1 MKIRTAYSQLDDIT
15 DAVSQIKA
23 QLGNQEPRIVLFFAS
38 SKFDPAGIAMA
49 FKNAFAD
56 AATFGCSTAGEIISG
71 KMMKNAVVAMAL
83 DDVIIGDFTFQVL
96 ENIRSQDT
104 TDQAIKEF
112 EKYFDVDAMEMD
124 FEEYVGIILT
134 DGLSGAEERI
144 MDRIGDLTNV
154 LFVGASAGDDL
165 KFSQTWVFANGNAY
179 TDAALLIL
187 LKPNVPFD
195 FIKTQSFVA
204 RPEKLVPTRVDESA
218 REVLEFNG
226 LPAAKAYAQV
236 IGVPEEELENRFMVN
251 PIGLMIND
259 EPFVRSPQRINGKSV
274 AFYCKVSE
282 GMELSL
288 LESLDIIRDTKTA
301 VEKKRVEMGGISA
314 IINFHC
320 ILRTL
325 ELESKNIT
333 EEYARIFSDIPT
345 IGFSTYGE
353 AFLGHVN
360 QTSTMLV
367 FK

>member
-1 MKIRTAYSQLDDIT
+1 MKIRTAYSQSDDIV
-15 DAVSQIKA
+15 DAVFQIKD
-23 QLGNQEPRIVLFFAS
+23 QLGDQNPKIVLFFAS
-38 SKFDPAGIAMA
+38 SKFDPQKTAAA
-49 FKNAFAD
+49 FKDAFGD
-56 AATFGCSTAGEIISG
+56 AATFGCTTAGEIISG
-71 KMMKNAVVAMAL
+71 KMLKNSIVAMAL
-83 DDVIIGDFTFQVL
+83 NDVTIGDFTFQIL
-96 ENIRSQDT
+96 ENIRSQNTADH
-104 TDQAIKEF
+104 AIAEF
-112 EKYFDVDAMEMD
+112 EKYFGVDAMEMD
-124 FEEYVGIILT
+124 FQEYVGIILT

-165 KFSQTWVFANGNAY
+165 KFFQTWVFANGKAY

-204 RPEKLVPTRVDESA
+204 RPEKLVPTRVNESV

-226 LPAAKAYAQV
+226 VPAAQAYAQV
-236 IGVPEEELENRFMVN
+236 IGVPQEELETRFMIN
-251 PIGLMIND
+251 PVGLMIGD
-259 EPFVRSPQRINGKSV
+259 EPFVRSPQRLNGKSV
-274 AFYCKVSE
+274 VFYCKISE

-288 LESLDIIRDTKTA
+288 LESLDIIRDTKSA
-301 VEKKRVEMGGISA
+301 VERKNVEMGGISA

-333 EEYARIFSDIPT
+333 EEYAQIFSTIPT

-353 AFLGHVN
+353 AFLGHIN